1 MFDYFDI
8 HSHLYF
14 PDFDADRV
22 DEIEKLKEN
31 KIAAITVGT
40 DLQSSQKAIALADA
54 RNNLFATVGQHP
66 GEVTTDSKIDD
77 ISSIFEKLA
86 ENKKVVAVGECGLD
100 YFRMD
105 KNDTELKNIQ
115 KKIFEKHIELALKLD
130 KPLMLHIRPQK
141 GTMDAYHDALEILE
155 NYGGNNYGGNASV
168 RELHRG
174 EASVKLRGNA
184 HFFVGDLDV
193 LQRFLAL
200 GFTISF
206 TGVITFT
213 HDYDEVIRQ
222 VPLEM
227 IMSETDAPLVAP
239 VPYRGKRNSPLY
251 VPEVVKKIVELRGED
266 FEVVRKQMVENA
278 LRVFSISS

>member
-115 KKIFEKHIELALKLD
+115 KRIFEKHIELALKLD

-155 NYGGNNYGGNASV
+155 NYGAAHNSSLLRKLVFGNTSILLSDILCQKGLNTDFTAYFVRPNWLKPASQ
-168 RELHRG
+168 
-174 EASVKLRGNA
+174 NP
-184 HFFVGDLDV
+184 
-193 LQRFLAL
+193 
-200 GFTISF
+200 
-206 TGVITFT
+206 
-213 HDYDEVIRQ
+213 DY
-222 VPLEM
+222 
-227 IMSETDAPLVAP
+227 
-239 VPYRGKRNSPLY
+239 
-251 VPEVVKKIVELRGED
+251 
-266 FEVVRKQMVENA
+266 
-278 LRVFSISS
+278 

>member
-66 GEVTTDSKIDD
+66 GEVTTDSKIHD

-115 KKIFEKHIELALKLD
+115 KRIFEKHIELALKLD